1 MRILPY
7 KAEHCQ
13 HSILGGVRLL
23 FAYAITS
30 PFTFQ
35 FIFLMTQT
43 QERRP
48 TPDELPAQ
56 QLAKTASQAD
66 MALAPDSDL
75 SNYQAADK
83 LKGKVAIITGGD
95 SGIGRAVAIAYAMEG
110 ASSAILYN
118 ASDDDAQKTKELV
131 EERGGQ
137 CLPIKMDV
145 RRPEECEAAVKQTVE
160 KFGDLNIL
168 VNNAA
173 FQMVRKDLADLTIK
187 QFHETFE
194 TNIFGYFH
202 MFKAAAPHLS
212 EGDVIIN
219 TGSIV
224 GKIGKKFL
232 VDYASS
238 KGAVHTFTKSLAQA
252 LASKKI
258 RVNAVVPGPVWTP
271 NIPATMTR
279 EQVGTFDDANAMERS
294 GQPEELAP
302 SYVFLAAADSSFMT
316 GALIDVTGGQLSS

>member
-1 MRILPY
+1 
-7 KAEHCQ
+7 
-13 HSILGGVRLL
+13 
-23 FAYAITS
+23 
-30 PFTFQ
+30 
-35 FIFLMTQT
+35 MTQT

-48 TPDELPAQ
+48 TPEEMPGQ
-56 QLAKTASQAD
+56 QLPYPASQAD

-75 SNYQAADK
+75 SNYKAAGK

-110 ASSAILYN
+110 ANSAILYN
-118 ASDDDAQKTKELV
+118 VNDDDAQKTKQLV

-137 CLPIKMDV
+137 CLLIKMDV
-145 RRPEECEAAVKQTVE
+145 RKPKACEAAVKKTVDT
-160 KFGDLNIL
+160 FGDLNIL

-173 FQMVRKDLADLTIK
+173 FQMVRKNLDDLTIK

-202 MFKAAAPHLS
+202 MFKAAAPYLK

-224 GKIGKKFL
+224 GKIGKSFL

-238 KGAVHTFTKSLAQA
+238 KGAVHTFTKSLAQS
-252 LASKKI
+252 LAEKKI
-258 RVNAVVPGPVWTP
+258 RVNAVIPGPVWTP
-271 NIPATMTR
+271 NIPATMKKD
-279 EQVGTFDDANAMERS
+279 QVAEFDSANAMKRA

-302 SYVFLAAADSSFMT
+302 SYVFLAAEDSSFIT
-316 GALIDVTGGQLSS
+316 GVLLDVTGGQLSS

>member
-1 MRILPY
+1 MSSEVANQSAV
-7 KAEHCQ
+7 KN
-13 HSILGGVRLL
+13 
-23 FAYAITS
+23 
-30 PFTFQ
+30 
-35 FIFLMTQT
+35 
-43 QERRP
+43 ERRP
-48 TPDELPAQ
+48 GPEDIDAQ
-56 QLAKTASQAD
+56 QLPYPASQED
-66 MALAPDSDL
+66 MALTPDSDL
-75 SNYQAADK
+75 SNYKAAGK
-83 LKGKVAIITGGD
+83 LTGKVAIITGGD

-110 ASSAILYN
+110 ANVAILYN
-118 ASDDDAQKTKELV
+118 VNDSDAEKTKSLV

-145 RRPEECEAAVKQTVE
+145 RKPEECEDAVKQTVD

-202 MFKAAAPHLS
+202 MFKAAMPHLT

-224 GKIGKKFL
+224 GKIGKSFL

-238 KGAVHTFTKSLAQA
+238 KGAVHTFTKSLAQN
-252 LASKKI
+252 LADKKI
-258 RVNAVVPGPVWTP
+258 RVNSVVPGAVWTP
-271 NIPATMTR
+271 NIPATM
-279 EQVGTFDDANAMERS
+279 EPDQVDGFDDANAMKRAA
-294 GQPEELAP
+294 QPEELAP
-302 SYVFLAAADSSFMT
+302 SYVFLAAEDSSFMT
-316 GALIDVTGGQLSS
+316 GALVDVTGGQLSN

>member
-1 MRILPY
+1 
-7 KAEHCQ
+7 
-13 HSILGGVRLL
+13 
-23 FAYAITS
+23 
-30 PFTFQ
+30 
-35 FIFLMTQT
+35 MTNK

-48 TPDELPAQ
+48 TPDEMPAQ
-56 QLAKTASQAD
+56 QLDYPASQSD
-66 MALAPDSDL
+66 MAIAPDSDL
-75 SNYQAADK
+75 SNYKAAGK

-95 SGIGRAVAIAYAMEG
+95 SGIGRAVAMAYAMEG

-118 ASDDDAQKTKELV
+118 AMDEDAQETKSLV
-131 EERGGQ
+131 EEYGKEYGVE

-145 RRPEECEAAVKQTVE
+145 RKPEECEAAVEETVK
-160 KFGDLNIL
+160 KFGSLNIL

-173 FQMVRKDLADLTIK
+173 FQMVRKDLEDLTIK

-202 MFKAAAPHLS
+202 MFKAAFPHLK
-212 EGDVIIN
+212 EGDAIIN

-224 GKIGKKFL
+224 GKIGKGFL

-238 KGAVHTFTKSLAQA
+238 KGAVHTFTKSLAQS
-252 LASKKI
+252 LAEKKI

-279 EQVGTFDDANAMERS
+279 DQVSEFDSANAMKRAA
-294 GQPEELAP
+294 QPEELAP
-302 SYVFLAAADSSFMT
+302 AYVFLAAEDSSFMT
-316 GALIDVTGGQLSS
+316 GALIDVTGGQLSN